1 MAPEPPPLPR
11 IGDGADPLAI
21 DPELARRWL
30 VEFLR
35 DEVTRRRG
43 FLRGVVALSGGVDSA
58 VVAFLAAEA
67 LGPDNV
73 IGLRLPYRISSPESL
88 LHAQLVAD
96 QLGIGSETI
105 DITSAVDGLIGALP
119 DQPDPRRIG
128 NLCARMRMTVLF
140 DRSAALEAL
149 PLGTSNKTERL
160 MGYFTWHADDTAP
173 VNPLGDLYKTQV
185 RALARHLGVPEVIV
199 AKPPTA
205 DLVEGQTD
213 EGDFGISYPK
223 ADAILHW
230 LLSGYEPERIA
241 ALGFTLDEIEL
252 VRRRLD
258 STHWKR
264 RLATVAVV
272 SGTAIGEFYL
282 RPVDY

>member
-1 MAPEPPPLPR
+1 PPLPR

-128 NLCARMRMTVLF
+128 NLCARMRMIALF